1 MTAPRPCRTCG
12 GRLLPDVMWCT
23 QCYEPIRHL
32 TPRDRQ
38 LPTPPDLQ
46 PVDPATIRRDQAF
59 VRPHRP
65 VYSRVR
71 RGPTTL
77 GLWGRVTC
85 TAIVLF
91 FLPWGPFTF
100 VTVLYLVAYM
110 PIAAILLAAIWR
122 RDVVGPIET
131 SAVVHAVSTLT
142 TIRAC
147 AAGIGV
153 ALMAV
158 ALVAGAGP
166 LGYVPAAP
174 FLFVA
179 VWPGTAEGVDEG
191 IEEAKARPLGAL
203 VLLNG
208 LNVLDVILSDAAIG
222 AGTASELN
230 PFVLAVG
237 TPVKLALV
245 AACSV
250 LLYWK
255 RPRALVWPS
264 LAFVVLAAYH
274 LTGLLGGLALA

>member
-1 MTAPRPCRTCG
+1 MTAPRLCRNCG
-12 GRLLPDVMWCT
+12 ARLWPDVMWCP
-23 QCYEPIRHL
+23 QCFEPVRQL
-32 TPRDRQ
+32 TPRDRP
-38 LPTPPDLQ
+38 LPIPPDFR
-46 PVDPATIRRDQAF
+46 PVDPATIRRDHAF
-59 VRPHRP
+59 VRPHRQA
-65 VYSRVR
+65 YSRVR
-71 RGPTTL
+71 SGPTTL

-91 FLPWGPFTF
+91 FLPWGPFTL
-100 VTVLYLVAYM
+100 VTVLYLLAYM

-131 SAVVHAVSTLT
+131 SAVVHAVSKLI
-142 TIRAC
+142 TIRAS
-147 AAGIGV
+147 ASGVGI
-153 ALMAV
+153 
-158 ALVAGAGP
+158 ALVGMALGAGAGP

-174 FLFVA
+174 FFLVA
-179 VWPGTAEGVDEG
+179 LWPGAAEGVDEG

-208 LNVLDVILSDAAIG
+208 LNVLDAILSDAAIG

-237 TPVKLALV
+237 TPVKLILV
-245 AACSV
+245 VACSV

>member
-1 MTAPRPCRTCG
+1 MTAPRLCRRCG
-12 GRLLPDVMWCT
+12 ARLWPDVMWCT
-23 QCYEPIRHL
+23 QCYEPVRQL
-32 TPRDRQ
+32 TPRERQ

-46 PVDPATIRRDQAF
+46 PVDPATIRRDHAF
-59 VRPHRP
+59 VRPHRQ

-71 RGPTTL
+71 SGPTTL

-110 PIAAILLAAIWR
+110 PIAAILLATIWR
-122 RDVVGPIET
+122 RDVIGPIET
-131 SAVVHAVSTLT
+131 SAVAHAVSTLA
-142 TIRAC
+142 TIRVC
-147 AAGIGV
+147 AWAVGI
-153 ALMAV
+153 ALVGV

-166 LGYVPAAP
+166 LGYVPSAP
-174 FLFVA
+174 FLLVA
-179 VWPGTAEGVDEG
+179 VWPGAAEGFDEG

-208 LNVLDVILSDAAIG
+208 LNVLDAILSDAAIG

-245 AACSV
+245 AACSA

-255 RPRALVWPS
+255 RPQALVWPS
-264 LAFVVLAAYH
+264 IAFVVLAAYH
-274 LTGLLGGLALA
+274 LTGLLGGLSLA